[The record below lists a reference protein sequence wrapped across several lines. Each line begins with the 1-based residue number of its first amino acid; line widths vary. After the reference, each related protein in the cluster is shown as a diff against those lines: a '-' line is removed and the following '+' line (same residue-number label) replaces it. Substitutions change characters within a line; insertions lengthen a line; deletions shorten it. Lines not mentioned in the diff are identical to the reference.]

1 MSAFFGYVFLGIS
14 LAAPIGPVNAAQL
27 TKGIFNGFWHA
38 WLVGLG
44 AMLADAIFMII
55 VYLGVFHFLETEFMQ
70 TLLWSFGCFVLIYT
84 GVDSI
89 ISAGKEVRMK
99 RLKGTSH
106 KKSFLYGFLLS
117 ISNPLS
123 MLFWLGIFGSIL
135 AKTVSSYDLD
145 RIILYTIAIFIG
157 LFIWDFTMAF
167 TASSF
172 RKILTNKLLRT
183 ISILSGLSL
192 IGFGIYFGVQ
202 AIKSIIIMS
211 FGKKFMYEIA
221 LVDK

>member
-27 TKGIFNGFWHA
+27 TKGINGGFWHA

-44 AMLADAIFMII
+44 AMLADAIFMLI

-70 TLLWSFGCFVLIYT
+70 TLLWSFGCFVLIST
-84 GVDSI
+84 GIESVI
-89 ISAGKEVRMK
+89 NAKKKVQMK
-99 RLKGTSH
+99 NMKGNSL
-106 KKSFLYGFLLS
+106 KKSFGYGFLLS

-123 MLFWLGIFGSIL
+123 MLFWLGIFGSVL

-145 RIILYTIAIFIG
+145 HIILYSGAIFVG
-157 LFIWDFTMAF
+157 LFIWDITMAL

-172 RKILTNKLLRT
+172 RKILTSKLLSI

-192 IGFGIYFGVQ
+192 IGFGGYFGVQ
-202 AIKSIIIMS
+202 AVKLL
-211 FGKKFMYEIA
+211 FF
-221 LVDK
+221 